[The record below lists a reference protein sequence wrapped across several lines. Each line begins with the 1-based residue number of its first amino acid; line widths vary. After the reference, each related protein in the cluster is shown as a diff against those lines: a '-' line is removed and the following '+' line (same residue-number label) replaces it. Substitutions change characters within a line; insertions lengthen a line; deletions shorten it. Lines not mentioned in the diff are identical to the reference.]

1 MKVYLVRTECF
12 NIEDFENVY
21 NLLNAYPG
29 AIEFKNG
36 GTLDL
41 DDPLKSKTFNNK
53 TKFLHQEQVFYSHSV
68 SSADSCDYEPPTFPF
83 TKKVYSWRQL
93 FFAVDHYKREKQ
105 IENQMENNDFVFLL
119 TNQ

>member
-12 NIEDFENVY
+12 NNEDFENVY

-53 TKFLHQEQVFYSHSV
+53 TKFIHQEQVFYSHSV
-68 SSADSCDYEPPTFPF
+68 SSADSCDYEP
-83 TKKVYSWRQL
+83 L
-93 FFAVDHYKREKQ
+93 L
-105 IENQMENNDFVFLL
+105 FLL
-119 TNQ
+119 QKKYILGFNYFLQ